1 MVKEKLTRKE
11 LLKGPDEFL
20 TVSSR
25 VILYVKEHAKPF
37 KVAGYILAGAALVY
51 LGVNYY
57 LNYANRK
64 GQEAYDAAYYEVIKV
79 KEIKADDEALK
90 KSEDLFKKVI
100 TEHGLSKASR
110 LAPPQIAHLKFLEKK
125 YDEAI
130 QLYQAFLK
138 EVPENTVYQSLG
150 LLALA
155 ASYEGQGDF
164 GKAVEALQRVLSS
177 SEKSFKEQATLH
189 LARVYGLSKQPDKA
203 IETLKEF
210 IEKYKNSLFPGQ
222 GSSQR
227 PFLVKHTFP
236 RQAGRLVSSNVYRL
250 FLVKLMWTPSSMG
263 ESSPFNRTESL
274 NKPLCPQALLRG
286 GVLVFA

>member
-57 LNYANRK
+57 LNYADRK

-79 KEIKADDEALK
+79 KEIKADEEALK
-90 KSEDLFKKVI
+90 KSEELFKKVI
-100 TEHGLSKASR
+100 SDHSLSKASR

-130 QLYQAFLK
+130 QLYQTYLK
-138 EVPENTVYQSLG
+138 EVPENTVYHSLA

-164 GKAVEALQRVLSS
+164 GQAIEALQKILSS
-177 SEKSFKEQATLH
+177 SEKSFKEQATLN

-203 IETLKEF
+203 KETLKEF
-210 IEKYKNSLFPGQ
+210 IEKYKNS
-222 GSSQR
+222 
-227 PFLVKHTFP
+227 PFLSMAK
-236 RQAGRLVSSNVYRL
+236 ARLNDYSS
-250 FLVKLMWTPSSMG
+250 
-263 ESSPFNRTESL
+263 
-274 NKPLCPQALLRG
+274 
-286 GVLVFA
+286 